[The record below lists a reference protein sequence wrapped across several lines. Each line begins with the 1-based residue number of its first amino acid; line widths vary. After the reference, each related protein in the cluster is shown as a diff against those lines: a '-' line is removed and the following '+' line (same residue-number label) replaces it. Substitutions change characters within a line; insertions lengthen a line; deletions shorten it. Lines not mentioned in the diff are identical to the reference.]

1 MCVCVR
7 VCVCVIR
14 VYSSPG
20 KSLFFFFFLS
30 SSFSTGVHIGKC
42 TDFSL

>member
-1 MCVCVR
+1 MCVR

-20 KSLFFFFFLS
+20 KSLSFFFLS
-30 SSFSTGVHIGKC
+30 SYFSAGVHIGKC
-42 TDFSL
+42 TGFSL